1 MRIAHTGPGPVRGTD
16 PREAARAVL
25 GECHAMPV
33 LPELADRGAGADE
46 VGRTAAML
54 AELPV
59 DVSPR
64 GWRLADAPGRFSRRA
79 KDFLDRDLDALE
91 EADEL
96 LRDPEASS
104 GPTDRRLLVRVL
116 GPWSLAAR
124 IELPG
129 GMPVLTDSGAR
140 RDLASSLAEGV
151 AARAVRLAG
160 RMRTGT
166 RVLLDEP
173 ALWRVAAGTV
183 PTPSRF
189 DPAPAVPADRLA
201 LSLCRF
207 AAALR
212 AAGVD
217 EVLARVPST
226 FGPDAPA
233 RWSVLTE
240 PPRGET
246 PIDGVCLDAGV
257 LHSAV
262 SHDTLD
268 AAGTLLGA
276 GGLLQL
282 EGLPGTDRLP
292 STGPEVER
300 SVAQILALLDRL
312 SAPRYEALSRLVLTP
327 TVDDLTSGGVDTGTA
342 LAAVRRVA
350 EAAPR
355 LAE

>member
-1 MRIAHTGPGPVRGTD
+1 MTIAHTGPGPVRGND
-16 PREAARAVL
+16 PREAARAIL
-25 GECHAMPV
+25 GECHTMPV
-33 LPELADRGAGADE
+33 LPELADRGPGADQ

-59 DVSPR
+59 DASPR

-79 KDFLDRDLDALE
+79 GDFLDRDLDALE
-91 EADEL
+91 EADEM
-96 LRDPEASS
+96 LRDPEA
-104 GPTDRRLLVRVL
+104 PQVRADRRLLVRVL

-124 IELPG
+124 LELPG

-151 AARAVRLAG
+151 VARSGRLAT

-166 RVLLDEP
+166 RILLDEP
-173 ALWRVAAGTV
+173 ALWHVAAGTV
-183 PTPSRF
+183 QTPSRF

-207 AAALR
+207 AATLR
-212 AAGVD
+212 AAGID
-217 EVLARVPST
+217 EVLIRVPST
-226 FGPDAPA
+226 SAPDAPA
-233 RWSVLTE
+233 RWSILTE

-246 PIDGVCLDAGV
+246 PLDGVCLDASV
-257 LHSAV
+257 LHAAV
-262 SHDTLD
+262 SHETLD
-268 AAGTLLGA
+268 AAGTVLGA
-276 GGLLQL
+276 GGVLQL
-282 EGLPGTDRLP
+282 EGLPGTTRLP
-292 STGPEVER
+292 STGPDVER
-300 SVAQILALLDRL
+300 SVAQLLTLLDRL
-312 SAPRYEALSRLVLTP
+312 SAPRYETLSRLVLTP
-327 TVDDLTSGGVDTGTA
+327 AVEDLISGGVDTGTA